1 MTEFFGTVAMSDAA
15 SDTTLALRARMRELC
30 AAENQAPLHVLPQS
44 IHTMDPEETPPP
56 WAYNVPPS
64 YMTISVSDHDLQS
77 KGFEKY
83 PYPSAAFLDTSAKC
97 SLHNFVK
104 GMGDPGA
111 YDTHVPMSARSI
123 ASFNHRVASGSA
135 AFGSLQARDAQH
147 AMRARSG
154 NCYSERLAYDYDH
167 LYAIG
172 GVAYLTALVDATPS
186 PPCRPSR
193 PNRRVSTRAM
203 A

>member
-1 MTEFFGTVAMSDAA
+1 MSDASSDA
-15 SDTTLALRARMRELC
+15 ACSDTTQALRARMRELC
-30 AAENQAPLHVLPQS
+30 AAENQAPLHVPPQS
-44 IHTMDPEETPPP
+44 IHIMDPEETPPP
-56 WAYNVPPS
+56 WAYNVPPD

-104 GMGDPGA
+104 DTGDPGA
-111 YDTHVPMSARSI
+111 YDTHVPMSTRSI

-147 AMRARSG
+147 AMRARTG
-154 NCYSERLAYDYDH
+154 DCHSER
-167 LYAIG
+167 
-172 GVAYLTALVDATPS
+172 V
-186 PPCRPSR
+186 
-193 PNRRVSTRAM
+193 
-203 A
+203 